1 MSEKTH
7 KPTAKRLRDARKRGE
22 VVFSQDITAAAVFV
36 MVTVAAWL
44 LGAWSLELVR
54 ALWQQ
59 ATSPEMLAQPGQHAQ
74 ALWQTG
80 LHALCLGCGAITGVA
95 LLAGSAGSF
104 FQVGGMAAWERIK
117 PDLKRLNPAN
127 GLQRMF
133 SSRNLVNLLKMV
145 LKTGL
150 LAGLLVTLI
159 ASHLE
164 TALRLGYAQPGAVL
178 KVGAHL
184 MLGIFGW
191 AALIY
196 VLMAGVDYAHQHYE
210 FMKQQRMSIDEIRRE
225 HKDNEGD
232 PLNMGRRRM
241 AHFEA
246 VYASLADRVRAS
258 SAVIHAGNQAV
269 ALQYLGETDLPRV
282 IARGEGAI
290 GAQILKVA
298 GEALIPVTT
307 DIELAPLLY
316 AEVGQD
322 MAISRALYKRVAV
335 VLRWAQGAS

>member
-7 KPTAKRLRDARKRGE
+7 KPTPKRLRDARKRGE
-22 VVFSQDITAAAVFV
+22 VVVSQDVTAAAVFLA
-36 MVTVAAWL
+36 VTVAVWL
-44 LGAWSLELVR
+44 LGAWALELVR

-59 ATSPEMLAQPGQHAQ
+59 ATSPQMLAQPGRYAP

-80 LHALCLGCGAITGVA
+80 LQAACWACGAITGVA
-95 LLAGSAGSF
+95 LLAAGTGSF
-104 FQVGGMAAWERIK
+104 FQVGGLAAWERIK
-117 PDLKRLNPAN
+117 PDLNRLNPAS
-127 GLQRMF
+127 GLQRLF

-145 LKTGL
+145 VKTGL
-150 LAGLLVTLI
+150 LAGLLFTLVG
-159 ASHLE
+159 SHLE

-178 KVGAHL
+178 QVGAHL
-184 MLGIFGW
+184 VLVTFGW

-210 FMKQQRMSIDEIRRE
+210 FMKQQRMSLDEVRRE

-232 PLNMGRRRM
+232 PLNMGRRRT

-290 GAQILKVA
+290 GAQILKIA

-307 DIELAPLLY
+307 DIELAPLLF

-322 MAISRALYKRVAV
+322 MAIPRGLYKRVAV
-335 VLRWAQGAS
+335 VLRWAQGDS